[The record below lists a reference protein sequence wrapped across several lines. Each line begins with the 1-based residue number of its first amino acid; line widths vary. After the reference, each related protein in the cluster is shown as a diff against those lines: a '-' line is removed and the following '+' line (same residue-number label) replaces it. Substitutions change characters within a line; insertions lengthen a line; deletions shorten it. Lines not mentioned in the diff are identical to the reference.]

1 MLKEMLPVPNVQS
14 FVLLVIMLKVVLL
27 VLNGDNSTENHYVT
41 VHTDIWMLKMEVE
54 TVSHVHTIVLLV
66 LIISKLLFSLVTV
79 LISEDLNSHVL
90 VQKELSMI

>member
-27 VLNGDNSTENHYVT
+27 VLNGDNSTENHNVN
-41 VHTDIWMLKMEVE
+41 VHTDKWMLKMEVE